1 MGCEC
6 GSKEFKLCSE
16 RIITDANIINGDI
29 AAEHTIVKEK
39 VLSVQCVKCGR
50 FIYKRTRENKALK
63 AAKEVLAKHTGGD
76 VLTIE
81 ESKILF
87 AYCFKVGCKNCQL
100 KKGGKCP
107 IIIGINE

>member
-1 MGCEC
+1 MRR
-6 GSKEFKLCSE
+6 SE
-16 RIITDANIINGDI
+16 LI
-29 AAEHTIVKEK
+29 
-39 VLSVQCVKCGR
+39 
-50 FIYKRTRENKALK
+50 RENKALK
-63 AAKEVLAKHTGGD
+63 AAKEVLANHTGGD

-87 AYCFKVGCKNCQL
+87 AYCFKVGCKICQL